1 MFFIRESS
9 LDDIDQILAV
19 AEYLDTVN
27 LPANRDE
34 IAKILA
40 LSEKSFSGTIEPSER
55 EYLFVLVD
63 ASSQR
68 IIGTSLI
75 HAQHGTRRSPHVYFE
90 VFDDQR
96 YSETLDRFFV
106 HQGLRIG
113 YDYDGPTEIGGL
125 ILLPAY
131 RGRPE
136 HLGQLLSYARFL
148 FIALHRGV
156 FRDEVHSELLPPLE
170 PDGTSKLWEHLGR
183 RFTGLDYQ
191 EADRLSK
198 HNKEFILALFPHS
211 IIYTSLF
218 PADVKELIGKVGPAT
233 RGVEKMLRRIGF
245 RYARHIDPFDGGPHF
260 RAKTG
265 EITLVKNARKVTVRT
280 VEGADAS
287 RPWAILATVGA
298 QGRRFMAT
306 ATRVVP
312 MDEEQEELG
321 ITSDVQAMLGLGD
334 GDQAWATFT

>member
-1 MFFIRESS
+1 MFFLRESS

-27 LPANRDE
+27 LPAQRDE
-34 IAKILA
+34 ITKILTI
-40 LSEKSFSGTIEPSER
+40 SEKSFSGTLEPSER

-63 ASSQR
+63 AEEDR
-68 IIGTSLI
+68 VIGTSLI

-106 HQGLRIG
+106 HQALRIG

-148 FIALHRGV
+148 FIAVHRGV

-183 RFTGLDYQ
+183 RFTGLDYLD
-191 EADRLSK
+191 ADHLSK
-198 HNKEFILALFPHS
+198 HNKEFIRALFPHT

-218 PADVKELIGKVGPAT
+218 PRDVQEVIGKVGPAT

-260 RAKTG
+260 RAKTD
-265 EITLVKNARKVTVRT
+265 EITLVKNARKVIVRT

-287 RPWAILATVGA
+287 RPWALLAVERE
-298 QGRRFMAT
+298 QRPRFQVT
-306 ATRVVP
+306 GTRVVP
-312 MDEEQEELG
+312 MDEDGDELG
-321 ITSDVQAMLGLGD
+321 ITAEVQALLGIHD
-334 GDQAWATFT
+334 GDTVWATFT

>member
-9 LDDIDQILAV
+9 PDDLDQILAV
-19 AEYLDTVN
+19 AEHLDTVN
-27 LPANRDE
+27 LPASRDE
-34 IAKILA
+34 LAQILS
-40 LSEKSFSGTIEPSER
+40 LSEKSFSATIEPSER

-63 ASSQR
+63 SDEQR

-75 HAQHGTRRSPHVYFE
+75 HAQHGTRRSPHIYFE

-125 ILLPAY
+125 ILLPEY

-136 HLGQLLSYARFL
+136 HLGQLLSFARFL
-148 FIALHRGV
+148 FIAIHRGV

-183 RFTGLDYQ
+183 RFTGMDYQ
-191 EADRLSK
+191 QADLLSK
-198 HNKEFILALFPHS
+198 HNKEFIRALFPHS
-211 IIYTSLF
+211 IIYSSLF
-218 PADVKELIGKVGPAT
+218 PQDVKDLIGKVGPAT

-260 RAKTG
+260 RAKTAD
-265 EITLVKNARKVTVRT
+265 ITLVKNARKVTVHT
-280 VEGADAS
+280 VEDVDGS
-287 RPWAILATVGA
+287 RPWALLATDR
-298 QGRRFMAT
+298 QQRPRFLST
-306 ATRVVP
+306 STRVVP
-312 MDEEQEELG
+312 MDEEGEALG
-321 ITSDVQAMLGLGD
+321 ITQDIQDVLGIKAGD
-334 GDQAWATFT
+334 TVWATSP

>member
-1 MFFIRESS
+1 MFLIRESS
-9 LDDIDQILAV
+9 PDDLDQILAV

-27 LPANRDE
+27 LPASRDE
-34 IAKILA
+34 LAQILA
-40 LSEKSFSGTIEPSER
+40 LSEKSFSATIEPSER

-63 ASSQR
+63 SDEQR

-136 HLGQLLSYARFL
+136 HLGQLLSFVRFL
-148 FIALHRGV
+148 FIAVYRGV
-156 FRDEVHSELLPPLE
+156 FRDEIHSELLPPLE

-183 RFTGLDYQ
+183 RFTGMDYQ
-191 EADRLSK
+191 QADRLSK
-198 HNKEFILALFPHS
+198 HNKEFIRALFPHS
-211 IIYTSLF
+211 IIYSSLF
-218 PADVKELIGKVGPAT
+218 PQDVKELIGKVGPST
-233 RGVEKMLRRIGF
+233 RGVEKMLRSIGF

-260 RAKTG
+260 RAKTDD
-265 EITLVKNARKVTVRT
+265 ITLVKNARKVTVQT
-280 VEGADAS
+280 VEDADGS
-287 RPWAILATVGA
+287 RPWALLARERHERPRFLATGS
-298 QGRRFMAT
+298 
-306 ATRVVP
+306 RVVP
-312 MDEEQEELG
+312 MDEEGDVLG
-321 ITSDVQAMLGLGD
+321 ITEDVQDILGIAAGD
-334 GDQAWATFT
+334 TVWATFP